1 MLGYAHRGHAGDDRS
16 SNLSLIGQIIRHEGA
31 DMRTG
36 YGSLT
41 PSFESRSQA
50 RVHSFCDSERSN
62 VGAIC
67 ILAGIASLLLS
78 SIGCSTKTASAA
90 AAAPSVQVAPVI
102 QKDIPIYHEWI
113 ATLDG
118 YVNAVIQPQVSG
130 YLIKQNY
137 REGAL
142 VSKNQ
147 VLFKIDPRPFQAVLD
162 QAKAQLAQAEAQ
174 QGKTQLDVNRDTPLA
189 RERAIAQS
197 QLDNDIQ
204 ANLAAQAQI
213 QADKASIEQAEINLE
228 FTNVRSLVDGV
239 AGIATG
245 QVGNLVGPQT
255 TLTAVSQLDPIKA
268 YFIVSEQQ
276 YLAFVQRN
284 PTQAARER
292 SQSNL
297 QLELILGDGSTYPR
311 KGKFFAADR
320 QVDVQTG
327 TIRLAGLFPNPD
339 NVLRPG
345 QYGRVRF
352 ISYIRP
358 GALLVPQKAV
368 TELQG
373 LYQVAVVGSDSKVN
387 TRSVSVGERVGQD
400 WIIDEGVK
408 PGERVV
414 VEGVQKARDGMTVK
428 VLPAGAPAEGK

>member
-1 MLGYAHRGHAGDDRS
+1 MWVQS
-16 SNLSLIGQIIRHEGA
+16 SGSNRRLVQAEHNKCADSLALICRKHPWFACCFLVLLVLSEA
-31 DMRTG
+31 CENK
-36 YGSLT
+36 S
-41 PSFESRSQA
+41 
-50 RVHSFCDSERSN
+50 V
-62 VGAIC
+62 
-67 ILAGIASLLLS
+67 
-78 SIGCSTKTASAA
+78 SAA
-90 AAAPSVQVAPVI
+90 PGAPPTVQVVEVTQRDVPV
-102 QKDIPIYHEWI
+102 YHEWI

-130 YLIKQNY
+130 YLVQQNY

-142 VSKNQ
+142 VHKND
-147 VLFKIDPRPFQAVLD
+147 VLFKIDPRPFQAILD

-174 QGKTQLDVNRDTPLA
+174 LGKTQLDVQRDTPLA
-189 RERAIAQS
+189 REKAIAQS

-204 ANLAAQAQI
+204 ANLAEKATVE
-213 QADKASIEQAEINLE
+213 ADKAAVEQAEINLE

-255 TLTAVSQLDPIKA
+255 VLTTVSQLDPIKV
-268 YFIVSEQQ
+268 YFVASEQQ

-284 PTQAARER
+284 PTAASREKAER
-292 SQSNL
+292 
-297 QLELILGDGSTYPR
+297 ELVLDLVLSDGTTYPR

-320 QVDVQTG
+320 HVDAQTG
-327 TIRLAGLFPNPD
+327 AIRLAGLFPNPD

-352 ISYIRP
+352 ISYIRLA
-358 GALLVPQKAV
+358 ALLVPQKAV

-373 LYQVAVVGSDSKVN
+373 MYQVAVVGNDDKVSIR
-387 TRSVSVGERVGQD
+387 TVQVGERSGPM
-400 WIIDEGVK
+400 WIIEQGVK

-414 VEGVQKARDGMTVK
+414 VEGVQKVRDGMPVK
-428 VLPAGAPAEGK
+428 IATATASNAAN

>member
-1 MLGYAHRGHAGDDRS
+1 MWDECTSKPAVRS
-16 SNLSLIGQIIRHEGA
+16 STDAGCGNNSDGTVGCRSLATRMWVLGCVV
-31 DMRTG
+31 
-36 YGSLT
+36 L
-41 PSFESRSQA
+41 
-50 RVHSFCDSERSN
+50 N
-62 VGAIC
+62 
-67 ILAGIASLLLS
+67 LLS
-78 SIGCSTKTASAA
+78 AGGCGNKGVSAA
-90 AAAPSVQVAPVI
+90 APPPPNVQIVEVVQRDVPV
-102 QKDIPIYHEWI
+102 YHEWI

-118 YVNAVIQPQVSG
+118 YVNAIIQPQVSG
-130 YLIKQNY
+130 YLIQQNY

-142 VSKNQ
+142 VRKND

-174 QGKTQLDVNRDTPLA
+174 LGKTQLDVQRDTPLA
-189 RERAIAQS
+189 REKAIAQS

-204 ANLAAQAQI
+204 ANLAAKATV
-213 QADKASIEQAEINLE
+213 QADQATIEQAQLNLE
-228 FTNVRSLVDGV
+228 FTKVRSLIDGV

-255 TLTAVSQLDPIKA
+255 VLTTVSQLDPIKA
-268 YFIVSEQQ
+268 YFVASEQQ

-284 PTQAARER
+284 PTAAAREKTER
-292 SQSNL
+292 QL
-297 QLELILGDGSTYPR
+297 VLELILADGSTYPK
-311 KGKFFAADR
+311 KGNFFAADR

-327 TIRLAGLFPNPD
+327 AIRLAGLFSNPD

-352 ISYIRP
+352 VSYIRP

-373 LYQVAVVGSDSKVN
+373 MYQVAVVGSDNKV
-387 TRSVSVGERVGQD
+387 SVRTVRVGERTGSM
-400 WIIDEGVK
+400 WIIEEGVK

-414 VEGVQKARDGMTVK
+414 VEGVQKVREGMPVK
-428 VLPAGAPAEGK
+428 VTAAAPAVAGN

>member
-1 MLGYAHRGHAGDDRS
+1 MWVQS
-16 SNLSLIGQIIRHEGA
+16 SGSNRTLVQAEHNKCADSLALICRKHPWFACCFLVLLVLSEA
-31 DMRTG
+31 CENK
-36 YGSLT
+36 S
-41 PSFESRSQA
+41 
-50 RVHSFCDSERSN
+50 V
-62 VGAIC
+62 
-67 ILAGIASLLLS
+67 
-78 SIGCSTKTASAA
+78 SAA
-90 AAAPSVQVAPVI
+90 PGAPPTVQVVEVTQRDVPV
-102 QKDIPIYHEWI
+102 YHEWI

-130 YLIKQNY
+130 YLVQQNY

-142 VSKNQ
+142 VHKND
-147 VLFKIDPRPFQAVLD
+147 VLFKIDPRPFQAILD

-174 QGKTQLDVNRDTPLA
+174 LGKTQLDVQRDTPLA
-189 RERAIAQS
+189 REKAIAQS

-204 ANLAAQAQI
+204 ANLAEKATVE
-213 QADKASIEQAEINLE
+213 ADKAAVEQAEINLE

-255 TLTAVSQLDPIKA
+255 VLTTVSQLDPIKV
-268 YFIVSEQQ
+268 YFVASEQQ

-284 PTQAARER
+284 PTAASREKAER
-292 SQSNL
+292 
-297 QLELILGDGSTYPR
+297 ELVLDLVLSDGTTYPR

-320 QVDVQTG
+320 HVDAQTG
-327 TIRLAGLFPNPD
+327 AIRLAGLFPNPD

-352 ISYIRP
+352 ISYIRLA
-358 GALLVPQKAV
+358 ALLVPQKAV

-373 LYQVAVVGSDSKVN
+373 MYQVAVVGNDDKVSIR
-387 TRSVSVGERVGQD
+387 TVQVGERSGPM
-400 WIIDEGVK
+400 WIIEQGVK

-414 VEGVQKARDGMTVK
+414 VEGVQKVRDGMPVK
-428 VLPAGAPAEGK
+428 IATATASNAAN

>member
-1 MLGYAHRGHAGDDRS
+1 MWGQWHTSKPAVRS
-16 SNLSLIGQIIRHEGA
+16 S
-31 DMRTG
+31 T
-36 YGSLT
+36 
-41 PSFESRSQA
+41 
-50 RVHSFCDSERSN
+50 N
-62 VGAIC
+62 VGRANNSNGSSDSRNFAMTLGVLGC
-67 ILAGIASLLLS
+67 VVFTVLS
-78 SIGCSTKTASAA
+78 SGGCGNKNVSAA
-90 AAAPSVQVAPVI
+90 APPPPNVQVVEVI
-102 QKDIPIYHEWI
+102 QRDVPVYHEWI

-118 YVNAVIQPQVSG
+118 YVNAQIQPQVSG

-137 REGAL
+137 REGAS
-142 VSKNQ
+142 VRKNE

-174 QGKTQLDVNRDTPLA
+174 LGKTQLDVQRDTPLA
-189 RERAIAQS
+189 REKAIAQS

-204 ANLAAQAQI
+204 ANLAAKATV
-213 QADKASIEQAEINLE
+213 QADKAAIEQAEINRE
-228 FTNVRSLVDGV
+228 FTNVRSLIDGV

-245 QVGNLVGPQT
+245 QVGNLVGPQAVLT
-255 TLTAVSQLDPIKA
+255 TVSQLDPIKA
-268 YFIVSEQQ
+268 YFVASEQQ

-284 PTQAARER
+284 PTVAAREETER
-292 SQSNL
+292 QL
-297 QLELILGDGSTYPR
+297 VLELVLADGSTYPR

-327 TIRLAGLFPNPD
+327 AIRLAGLFPNPD

-358 GALLVPQKAV
+358 AALLVPQKAV

-373 LYQVAVVGSDSKVN
+373 MYQVAVVGSDDK
-387 TRSVSVGERVGQD
+387 VSVRTVKVGEQTGSM
-400 WIIDEGVK
+400 WIIEQGLK

-414 VEGVQKARDGMTVK
+414 VEGVQKVRDGMPVK
-428 VLPAGAPAEGK
+428 VTSATASAAGN